1 MPAAAPRG
9 RALTVFAVGCV
20 LLDGVLLLLAGVWS
34 GHPGLF
40 VGAAACGAMAV
51 GVLLLWRRQ
60 QRLLAEMA
68 EARQAVRDEA
78 RALRDLLRP

>member
-1 MPAAAPRG
+1 MPKAAPRG

-34 GHPGLF
+34 GHPGLIA
-40 VGAAACGAMAV
+40 GAVICGILAV
-51 GVLLLWRRQ
+51 GVLFLWRRQ
-60 QRLLAEMA
+60 QRLLAEMV

-78 RALRDLLRP
+78 LALRDLLRR